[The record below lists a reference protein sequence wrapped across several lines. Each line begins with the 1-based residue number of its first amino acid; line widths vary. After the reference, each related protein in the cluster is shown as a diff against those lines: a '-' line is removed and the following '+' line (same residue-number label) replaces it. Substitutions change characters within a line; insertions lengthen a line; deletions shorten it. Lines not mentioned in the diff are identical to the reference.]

1 MFKIE
6 GNCEF
11 DSRHRP
17 VGDKQDGLLR
27 LNSNRAGASGRR
39 KLCFADWDGDG
50 RLDLLVNSINVNW
63 LRNVRTDDEGFT
75 WFKDMGQLDDRVL
88 AGHTTSPTVVDWDKN
103 GVPDLLVGA
112 EDGRLYYKKNPR
124 AALTATR
131 QGSAPA
137 ERPATTVSAVR
148 ATEPSPDSGTADAA
162 VALGAEHPPS
172 PLTQFVAAQSV
183 PDSPAYVTEEF
194 IYEEAPFPSCHAS
207 TIEETGGGLVAA
219 WFGGTA
225 EKNPD
230 VGIWVAR
237 RTGDTWTTP
246 VEVANGVQHGDLRYP
261 TWNPVLFQAPNDG
274 PLMLFY
280 KCGPSPREW
289 WGMLTTSKDAG
300 ESWSMP
306 VRLPAQIDG
315 PVRNKPILLSNG
327 SLLCGSSTE
336 YDGWRLHFEIT
347 KNVRDWQ
354 RVGPI
359 NDASKFNAIQPTIL
373 THADGTLQAL
383 CRTQEQVVVSTKS
396 TDLGQSWSPLE
407 ATSLPNPNSG
417 IDGVT
422 LADGRHLLV
431 YNHTTRTSEPRGR
444 GMLNVAISDDGED
457 WQAAL
462 TLELE
467 RGGEFS
473 YPAVIQTD
481 DGLVHITYTWK
492 RKRIKHVV
500 VDPAKLELTPIVDGK
515 WPL

>member
-1 MFKIE
+1 MARELVLLPPKRVFKIE
-6 GNCEF
+6 GPCEF

-17 VGDKQDGLLR
+17 VGDKRDGLLR
-27 LNSNRAGASGRR
+27 LNANRAGASGRR

-50 RLDLLVNSINVNW
+50 RVDLLVNSVNVNW

-103 GVPDLLVGA
+103 GIPDLLVGA
-112 EDGRLYYKKNPR
+112 EDGRLYYKRNPR
-124 AALTATR
+124 AGLAATR
-131 QGSAPA
+131 QGSAP
-137 ERPATTVSAVR
+137 RRDTIR
-148 ATEPSPDSGTADAA
+148 
-162 VALGAEHPPS
+162 
-172 PLTQFVAAQSV
+172 TQFVATPAA
-183 PDSPAYVTEEF
+183 PDNPAIMAEEF
-194 IYEEAPFPSCHAS
+194 IYEDAPFPSCHAS
-207 TIEETGGGLVAA
+207 TIEETGSGLVAA

-237 RTGDTWTTP
+237 KTGGKWTTP
-246 VEVANGVQHGDLRYP
+246 VEVADGVQHEDLRYP
-261 TWNPVLFQAPNDG
+261 TWNPVLFQAPKGG

-300 ESWSMP
+300 ETWSMP
-306 VRLPAQIDG
+306 IRLPAQIDG

-336 YDGWRLHFEIT
+336 FDGWRLHFEIT
-347 KNVRDWQ
+347 KNGRDWQ
-354 RVGPI
+354 RIGPI

-383 CRTQEQVVVSTKS
+383 CRTQEQVVVSSKS
-396 TDLGQSWSPLE
+396 TDLGQTWSPLE
-407 ATSLPNPNSG
+407 AKSLPNPNSG

-431 YNHTTRTSEPRGR
+431 YNHTTRKSEPRGR
-444 GMLNVAISDDGED
+444 GMLNVAVSDNGDD

-500 VDPAKLELTPIVDGK
+500 VDPAKLELAPIVDGN